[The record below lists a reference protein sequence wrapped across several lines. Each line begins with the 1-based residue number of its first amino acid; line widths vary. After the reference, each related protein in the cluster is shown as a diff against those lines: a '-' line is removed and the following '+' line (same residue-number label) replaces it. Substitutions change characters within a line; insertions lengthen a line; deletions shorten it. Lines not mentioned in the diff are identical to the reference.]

1 MGGIGLAF
9 LLLFWFFVFY
19 FIVLPLDLPRK
30 QEQKKIMALIV
41 QKFGGTSV
49 GSPEKIKAVAERVLR
64 YKSQG
69 NQMVVVLSAMSGETN
84 RLVALASQMQEFPDT
99 REMDM
104 LLSTG
109 EQVTIALFAM
119 AIKHAGGDAI
129 SFLGDQV
136 KILTDSVHTKARIES
151 IDSEKIL
158 AELEQGRV
166 VIIAGFQGVNELG
179 DITTLGRGGSDTTAV
194 ALAASLKADSCE
206 IFTDVEGVYTTD
218 PNICSKARKIDRIS
232 YDEMLELAS
241 LGAKVLDIRSVTFA
255 KRYNVP
261 IHVRSTFTETE
272 GTWVVEEDK
281 QMEGMI
287 VSGVTYNKN
296 EARIT
301 VSGVPNQPGLAAKI
315 FTPISDADI
324 IVDMIIQ
331 NQDAGRGKADM
342 TFTVM
347 RTDYERTLKLLQDVV
362 SKIGA
367 EQVQGDTNITK
378 ISIVGVGMR
387 NHSGIAATMFSVLAK
402 EGINISMISTSE
414 IKVSCVIEEKYTE
427 LAIRALHDA
436 FELDK
441 VNLPTEEA

>member
-1 MGGIGLAF
+1 
-9 LLLFWFFVFY
+9 
-19 FIVLPLDLPRK
+19 
-30 QEQKKIMALIV
+30 MALIV

-49 GSPEKIKAVAERVLR
+49 GSPAKIKAVAERVLR
-64 YKSQG
+64 YKNQG
-69 NQMVVVLSAMSGETN
+69 NQMMVVLSAMSGETN
-84 RLVALASQMQEFPDT
+84 RLVDLAAQMQELPDS

-109 EQVTIALFAM
+109 EQVTVSLFAM
-119 AIKHAGGDAI
+119 AVKQAGGDAV

-136 KILTDSVHTKARIES
+136 KINTDSVHTKARIES
-151 IDSEKIL
+151 IDSDKIL
-158 AELEQGRV
+158 AELNQGRV
-166 VIIAGFQGVNELG
+166 VVIAGFQGVNDKG

-194 ALAASLKADSCE
+194 ALAAALQADSCE

-218 PNICSKARKIDRIS
+218 PNICAKARKIDRIS

-241 LGAKVLDIRSVTFA
+241 LGAKVLDIRSVTLA
-255 KRYNVP
+255 KRYKVP

-281 QMEGMI
+281 QMEGLI

-301 VSGVPNQPGLAAKI
+301 VSGVPNQPGIAAKI
-315 FTPISDADI
+315 FTPISDANI

-342 TFTVM
+342 TFTVV
-347 RTDYERTLKLLQDVV
+347 RSDYERTLKLLQELII
-362 SKIGA
+362 KIGA
-367 EQVQGDTNITK
+367 ESVQGDTNITK

-387 NHSGIAATMFSVLAK
+387 NHSGIASTMFSVLAK

-427 LAIRALHDA
+427 LAVRALHDA

-441 VNLPTEEA
+441 TNVPVEEQ

>member
-1 MGGIGLAF
+1 VEAVELA
-9 LLLFWFFVFY
+9 LLLIFLFFVFH
-19 FIVLPLDLPRK
+19 FIAFPLDISRK

-64 YKSQG
+64 YKKQG

-119 AIKHAGGDAI
+119 AVKQAGGDAI

-194 ALAASLKADSCE
+194 ALAAALKANSCE

-218 PNICSKARKIDRIS
+218 PNVCSKARKIDRIS

-281 QMEGMI
+281 QMEGLI

-441 VNLPTEEA
+441 VNLPTEEV

>member
-1 MGGIGLAF
+1 
-9 LLLFWFFVFY
+9 
-19 FIVLPLDLPRK
+19 
-30 QEQKKIMALIV
+30 MALIV

-49 GSPEKIKAVAERVLR
+49 ANPEKIKNVAKRVLA
-64 YKSQG
+64 KKKEG

-84 RLVALASQMQEFPDT
+84 RLTDFALAMQDIPDA
-99 REMDM
+99 REMDV
-104 LLSTG
+104 LLSSG
-109 EQVTIALFAM
+109 EQVTVSLFAM
-119 AIKHAGGDAI
+119 AIKALGDDCI

-136 KILTDSVHTKARIES
+136 KIVTDKSHTKARIEEIES
-151 IDSEKIL
+151 SRIVK
-158 AELEQGRV
+158 ELDGGKV
-166 VIIAGFQGVNELG
+166 VVVAGFQGVTTQG

-194 ALAASLKADSCE
+194 ALAAALQADACE

-218 PNICSKARKIDRIS
+218 PNICDKAIKVDRIS

-255 KRYNVP
+255 KQYNVP
-261 IHVRSTFTETE
+261 VHVRSTFTDTE

-281 QMEGMI
+281 EMEGRI

-301 VSGVPNQPGLAAKI
+301 ISGVPNQPGIASKI

-331 NQDAGRGKADM
+331 NQDTGSGMTDM

-347 RTDYERTLKLLQDVV
+347 RSDYQKTMQLLEAVV
-362 SKIGA
+362 EKIGA
-367 EQVQGDTNITK
+367 TGGVHGSQEITK

-387 NHSGIAATMFSVLAK
+387 NHSGIASTMFSVLSN
-402 EGINISMISTSE
+402 EGINISMVSTSE
-414 IKVSCVIEEKYTE
+414 IKVSCIIEERYTE
-427 LAIRALHDA
+427 LAVRALHAA

-441 VNLPTEEA
+441 ESVPEEEVLP

>member
-1 MGGIGLAF
+1 
-9 LLLFWFFVFY
+9 
-19 FIVLPLDLPRK
+19 
-30 QEQKKIMALIV
+30 MALIV

-49 GSPEKIKAVAERVLR
+49 GNPDKIKQVARRVL
-64 YKSQG
+64 KKKNEG
-69 NQMVVVLSAMSGETN
+69 HQMVVVLSAMSGETN
-84 RLVALASQMQEFPDT
+84 RLTDFAMQMQDIPDQ
-99 REMDM
+99 REMDV
-104 LLSTG
+104 LLSSG
-109 EQVTIALFAM
+109 EQVTVSLFAM
-119 AIKHAGGDAI
+119 AVKAFGDDCI

-136 KILTDSVHTKARIES
+136 KINTDSSHTKARIEN
-151 IDSEKIL
+151 IDTERITT
-158 AELEQGRV
+158 ELNNGKV
-166 VIIAGFQGVNELG
+166 VVVAGFQGVTQDG

-194 ALAASLKADSCE
+194 ALAAALQADACE

-218 PNICSKARKIDRIS
+218 PNICAKAIKIDRIS

-255 KRYNVP
+255 KQYNVP

-272 GTWVVEEDK
+272 GTWVVAEDK
-281 QMEGMI
+281 AMEGRI

-301 VSGVPNQPGLAAKI
+301 VSGVPDQPGIAAKI

-331 NQDAGRGKADM
+331 NQDTGNGLTDM
-342 TFTVM
+342 TFTVV
-347 RTDYERTLKLLQDVV
+347 RSDYQRTLQLLQEIVE
-362 SKIGA
+362 KIGA
-367 EQVQGDTNITK
+367 KGGVHGSDAITK

-387 NHSGIAATMFSVLAK
+387 NHSGIASTMFRVLSN

-427 LAIRALHDA
+427 LAVRALHDA

-441 VNLPTEEA
+441 ENLPEEENIL